1 LSEKL
6 KDHLTKQGVE
16 VLRPLLGHSIVDLL
30 MYVGQEVSTAEVMAD
45 LVISARGASVI
56 LRDASIRKL
65 LIERLEEV
73 DVRNLCSLLGI
84 SSSAPRT
91 TLGGVDFDRPNAI
104 ATLFQWY
111 GIPYV
116 RDEDSDNDSTRRI
129 LSKEKLRKYQQPAYR
144 QLRKILQNERRT
156 ILVHMPFGAG
166 KLRTVS
172 TAVLEALRSDPED
185 RTVFWIAPDTCLCE
199 EALNELETVW
209 DNLGCRDTTVYRLF
223 GGKEDFSL
231 DSIVGGLV
239 VADIRTFL
247 SEISSLIDR
256 SGSGGVGIAKFGCH
270 LSSLVFADAEHIVLP
285 EMQSAIE
292 KFRFQ
297 GSKANIIGI
306 CAATGPATDENI
318 AMKIIADAYD
328 EIVQIN
334 EDHVLT
340 ALQSY
345 GGIDPVEVH
354 LLPSP
359 VTNLD
364 YPEDPISIR
373 QDILEGLA
381 CNTER
386 NKYLLDSLLDISKS
400 ELRVVFYAT
409 TAFQART
416 FSELLKLKGVP
427 SSTITSDMPRERQAQ
442 EIIRFENDI
451 NKQVLCVHDALISA
465 SAVNDV
471 TAVVIAIPTISGA
484 LLHEMVGRMVTDR
497 NKPQKP
503 LKVFALSDPVPKYIR
518 LVEELGRWVP
528 LYP

>member
-1 LSEKL
+1 MSEKL
-6 KDHLTKQGVE
+6 KDHLTKQGVD
-16 VLRPLLGHSIVDLL
+16 VLQPLLGQPIVDLL

-45 LVISARGASVI
+45 LIIAARGAPVI
-56 LRDASIRKL
+56 LKESSIRKL
-65 LIERLEEV
+65 LIEHLEEV
-73 DVRNLCSLLGI
+73 DVRNLCSLLGM

-116 RDEDSDNDSTRRI
+116 RDEDPDNGSTRRI

-144 QLRKILQNERRT
+144 QLRKILQNECRT
-156 ILVHMPFGAG
+156 ILVHMPLGAG
-166 KLRTVS
+166 KLRLVS

-185 RTVFWIAPDTCLCE
+185 RTVFWIAPDACLCE

-223 GGKEDFSL
+223 GEKEAFSL

-239 VADIRTFL
+239 IADIRTFL
-247 SEISSLIDR
+247 SATSSLISR
-256 SGSGGVGIAKFGCH
+256 SGNGGGGLAKFGSH
-270 LSSLVFADAEHIVLP
+270 LSSLVFADAEHITLP
-285 EMQSAIE
+285 EMQCVIE
-292 KFRFQ
+292 KVRFQ
-297 GSKANIIGI
+297 GSKVNIVGI
-306 CAATGPATDENI
+306 CAATGPATEENI
-318 AMKIIADAYD
+318 AMKMIADAYD

-334 EDHVLT
+334 EDDVLA
-340 ALQSY
+340 ALHSY
-345 GGIDPVEVH
+345 GEIDPVHVH

-359 VTNLD
+359 VKELNYQEDQISVQQNILD
-364 YPEDPISIR
+364 
-373 QDILEGLA
+373 GLA
-381 CNTER
+381 SNIER
-386 NKYLLDSLLDISKS
+386 NKYLLDKLLDISKS
-400 ELRVVFYAT
+400 EIRVVFYAT

-427 SSTITSDMPRERQAQ
+427 SSTITSDMPKERQAQ
-442 EIIRFENDI
+442 EIALFENDI
-451 NKQVLCVHDALISA
+451 NKQVLCVHGALISA
-465 SAVNDV
+465 SAVKDV
-471 TAVVIAIPTISGA
+471 TAVVIALPTISGA

-503 LKVFALSDPVPKYIR
+503 LKVFALSDPVPKYIQ
-518 LVEELGRWVP
+518 LVEALGHWVP